1 MLYPGRRW
9 YFFLFALF
17 LWHIEKDTWALEDL
31 WWFTQAQECTPS
43 TPMLWKIQGT
53 AKNGMVGNYRDG
65 GVEELT
71 KGAPNVQV
79 VAKLKTR

>member
-1 MLYPGRRW
+1 MGVGRFRNPR
-9 YFFLFALF
+9 
-17 LWHIEKDTWALEDL
+17 LWIYGGSS
-31 WWFTQAQECTPS
+31 QAQECAPS